1 MSKQKM
7 KEEREDFLAENISE
21 WMKFQ
26 VIEKNKLSKRDL
38 DWEGISVIWM
48 SNFKF
53 KRDDIIKIEESW
65 KKSVTFYV
73 EREWKKFKNDQ
84 DKTVY
89 FKFNRLIYVQ
99 RFESFTDLNN
109 IVDNITDVYAWE
121 ISDIMWK
128 KNKK

>member
-89 FKFNRLIYVQ
+89 FKFNRLIFVQ

>member
-1 MSKQKM
+1 MSKAKM

-89 FKFNRLIYVQ
+89 FKFNRLIFVQ

>member
-21 WMKFQ
+21 GMKFQ

-38 DWEGISVIWM
+38 DGEGISVIGM

-53 KRDDIIKIEESW
+53 KRDDIIKIEESG

-73 EREWKKFKNDQ
+73 EREGKKFKNDQ

-89 FKFNRLIYVQ
+89 FKFNRLIFVQ

-109 IVDNITDVYAWE
+109 IVDNITDVYAGE
-121 ISDIMWK
+121 ISDIMGK

>member
-89 FKFNRLIYVQ
+89 FKFRLIFVQ